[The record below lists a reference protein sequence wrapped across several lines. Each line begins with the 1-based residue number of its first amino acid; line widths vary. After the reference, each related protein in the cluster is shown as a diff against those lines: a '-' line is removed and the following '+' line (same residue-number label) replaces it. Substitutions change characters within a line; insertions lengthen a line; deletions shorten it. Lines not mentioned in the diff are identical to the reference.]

1 MKYLYTIARL
11 LLGSIFLIF
20 GLNGFYTFI
29 PVPEYHPF
37 MKILVESGYIYL
49 IKTIEVTAGIL
60 LLSNRFVPL
69 ALLLLAMDIVN
80 ITAYHILLD
89 PRNWIVVP
97 IVITLWIILSI
108 NYKSSFTPLF
118 TVKTKG
124 VYS

>member
-1 MKYLYTIARL
+1 MYY
-11 LLGSIFLIF
+11 
-20 GLNGFYTFI
+20 
-29 PVPEYHPF
+29 V
-37 MKILVESGYIYL
+37 
-49 IKTIEVTAGIL
+49 VTAGIL

-80 ITAYHILLD
+80 ITPYHILLD

-124 VYS
+124 VYSQHSVSSMK